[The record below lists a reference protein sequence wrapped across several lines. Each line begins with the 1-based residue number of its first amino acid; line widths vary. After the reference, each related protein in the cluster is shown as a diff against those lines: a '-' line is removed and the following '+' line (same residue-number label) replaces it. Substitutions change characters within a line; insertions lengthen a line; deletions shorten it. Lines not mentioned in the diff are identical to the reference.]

1 MSAYKQMSMANSSP
15 LATSSGWTNLMSQT
29 GDSGRSAERRMKM
42 MEGRRVIKGSR
53 WTGITREATRPY
65 LDIIFNSTGILL
77 ISTRNR
83 ILIISNDIP
92 IIISSSRSSNSNS
105 TPSTERV
112 LLDLTS
118 IRCWR

>member
-1 MSAYKQMSMANSSP
+1 MSAYKKIRMANSSS

-65 LDIIFNSTGILL
+65 LNIIVMSTGILI
-77 ISTRNR
+77 ISTRIEVDSLQNVTR
-83 ILIISNDIP
+83 VIP
-92 IIISSSRSSNSNS
+92 SEVYLY
-105 TPSTERV
+105 T
-112 LLDLTS
+112 
-118 IRCWR
+118 

>member
-1 MSAYKQMSMANSSP
+1 
-15 LATSSGWTNLMSQT
+15 MSQT

-65 LDIIFNSTGILL
+65 LNIIVMSTGILN
-77 ISTRNR
+77 ISFRNK
-83 ILIISNDIP
+83 ILIISKDIP
-92 IIISSSRSSNSNS
+92 IIISISSRSSISNS

>member
-1 MSAYKQMSMANSSP
+1 
-15 LATSSGWTNLMSQT
+15 MSQT

-65 LDIIFNSTGILL
+65 LNIIFIFISTGILI
-77 ISTRNR
+77 ISPMNR

-92 IIISSSRSSNSNS
+92 IIIIISSSSSSRSSNSNS

-112 LLDLTS
+112 LLELTS